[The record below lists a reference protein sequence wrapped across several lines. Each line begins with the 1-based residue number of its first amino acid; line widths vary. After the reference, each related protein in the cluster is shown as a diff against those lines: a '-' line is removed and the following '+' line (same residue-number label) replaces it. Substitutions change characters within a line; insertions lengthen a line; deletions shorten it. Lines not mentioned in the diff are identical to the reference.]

1 MEFGKEKP
9 EDYSRIK
16 QLINEGEND
25 EALQLIDIF
34 TEKGEYSLHDILLYN
49 LLKCEILYQQGL
61 YIDLFKL
68 AKHIYQESLGLG
80 NKLLSLDALFIMAEA
95 FIWFGETNKAE
106 EIIKRAEELIKKI
119 PQELIKACKQRE
131 AHLFF
136 VKGFF
141 YTRLKNEP
149 HLAMEH
155 LEHSIELGKEFN
167 AELEVAR
174 SLAVMSW
181 TLSFLKG
188 ELDRA
193 LKILE
198 EVETFAVKINSKYG
212 KAAAFF
218 YKATIYSQK
227 GELDRS
233 IEIFEQSLII
243 FKELNN
249 KLFIANVFNRMSDT
263 YLKKGDLDR
272 ALEYIEQSLA
282 INKEMGAIKNTVDN
296 YEFLIQILIEKRD
309 MERAQ
314 QALYDFEQLNNQL
327 KDKHVNLLY
336 LFNKALL
343 LKTSPRAPKRGEA
356 EEILK
361 QILRDEDIS
370 YELAILTL
378 LNLCELLLIELQ
390 MLNDLE
396 ILKDIE
402 SHIAQLINIA
412 ETSHSYI
419 LLAEIYYLKA
429 KLALLTLDVKKARR
443 FLTQAQ
449 RIAEKWNFDQLVTK
463 ISSEHDRLRNQT
475 SMWEQL
481 KESDISLTER
491 IKLAGL
497 DKQIDQL
504 LQKHLTLTSQ
514 IKEETVTILKD
525 RKICLVCKG
534 DVLGFMFTCSC
545 DTIYCENCARALTE
559 LENVCWVCD
568 TPIDIAKPT
577 KPYKEEKLDE
587 IDIVKKTIKKPKNN
601 KL

>member
-1 MEFGKEKP
+1 MEFAKEKP

-16 QLINEGEND
+16 QLINEGKND
-25 EALQLIDIF
+25 EALQLIDKF
-34 TEKGEYSLHDILLYN
+34 KEKGEYSLHDISIYN

-68 AKHIYQESLGLG
+68 AEQIYQGSLGLED
-80 NKLLSLDALFIMAEA
+80 KLLSLDALFIMAEA

-106 EIIKRAEELIKKI
+106 EIIKQAEEHLKII
-119 PQELIKACKQRE
+119 PQELKKARKQRE

-149 HLAMEH
+149 DLAMEH

-174 SLAVMSW
+174 SFAVMTW
-181 TLSFLKG
+181 ALSTLKG
-188 ELDRA
+188 ELDHA
-193 LKILE
+193 LKVLE
-198 EVETFAVKINSKYG
+198 ETETFVVKINNKYG
-212 KAAAFF
+212 IAAVFL
-218 YKATIYSQK
+218 YKATIFSQK

-233 IEIFEQSLII
+233 IEIFEQSLKL

-249 KLFIANVFNRMSDT
+249 KPFIANVFNRMSDT

-272 ALEYIEQSLA
+272 ALGYIEQSLA
-282 INKEMGAIKNTVDN
+282 INKELGSIKNTVDN
-296 YEFLIQILIEKRD
+296 YQFLIQILIEKKD

-314 QALYDFEQLNNQL
+314 QALHDFEQLNNQL

-336 LFNKALL
+336 LFNKAIL

-361 QILRDEDIS
+361 QILRDEDIT

-429 KLALLTLDVKKARR
+429 ELALLTLDVKKARR

-449 RIAEKWNFDQLVTK
+449 RIAERWNFVQLATK

-481 KESDISLTER
+481 KESDISLAER

-497 DKQIDQL
+497 DKQMNQL
-504 LQKHLTLTSQ
+504 LQKGLTLTSQ
-514 IKEETVTILKD
+514 VKEETVTIHKD

-534 DVLGFMFTCSC
+534 YVLGFMFTCSC
-545 DTIYCENCARALTE
+545 DTIYCENCARALTH
-559 LENVCWVCD
+559 LENVCWVCNA
-568 TPIDIAKPT
+568 PIDISKPT
-577 KPYKEEKLDE
+577 KLYNEEELDE
-587 IDIVKKTIKKPKNN
+587 EDEANIIYKKPKNR
-601 KL
+601 